1 MSDEIKINR
10 RSFIISA
17 ISLSA
22 LSPIQPQHKW
32 TAPFEQ
38 NERSSFGPRLTKL
51 LGHKESAKIIGIE
64 YLKIAPHEADK
75 QILVDLL
82 YTGFTQANVTPVD
95 ADTTKL
101 SQLLELRMRLDFEEE
116 KIVKLRG
123 WIVSLTEARLCAL
136 ASLSKTANL

>member
-1 MSDEIKINR
+1 MSYEIKINR
-10 RSFIISA
+10 RSFIIST
-17 ISLSA
+17 ICLGA
-22 LSPIQPQHKW
+22 LSPIQLQHKR

-38 NERSSFGPRLTKL
+38 NERSSFGSRLTRL
-51 LGHKESAKIIGIE
+51 LRHRESAKTIGIE

-75 QILVDLL
+75 QVLVDLL

-136 ASLSKTANL
+136 TALA